1 MSGKILFVDDTADTR
16 ELFPLYLTHAGYT
29 VIEAVD
35 GREGLYRAKTHKPDV
50 IITDIMMPN
59 MDGYAMIREIRG
71 APEIAATPIIAL
83 TAYGAE
89 KLKLA
94 KEAGADEARSKP
106 MNLGELVNLVGRMLD
121 AKKP

>member
-1 MSGKILFVDDTADTR
+1 MD
-16 ELFPLYLTHAGYT
+16 
-29 VIEAVD
+29 
-35 GREGLYRAKTHKPDV
+35 KPDV
-50 IITDIMMPN
+50 IITDIMMPD

-71 APEIAATPIIAL
+71 APEIAATPTIAL

-106 MNLGELVNLVGRMLD
+106 MSLGELVNLVGRMLD
-121 AKKP
+121 AKTP

>member
-1 MSGKILFVDDTADTR
+1 MSGKILVVDDTADTR
-16 ELFPLYLTHAGYT
+16 ELFHLYLTRAGYA
-29 VIEAVD
+29 VIEAAD
-35 GREGLYRAKTHKPDV
+35 GREGVFRAKTDKPDV
-50 IITDIMMPN
+50 IITDIMMPD
-59 MDGYAMIREIRG
+59 MDGYALIGAIRG

-94 KEAGADEARSKP
+94 KEVGANEARSKP

-121 AKKP
+121 ATKP